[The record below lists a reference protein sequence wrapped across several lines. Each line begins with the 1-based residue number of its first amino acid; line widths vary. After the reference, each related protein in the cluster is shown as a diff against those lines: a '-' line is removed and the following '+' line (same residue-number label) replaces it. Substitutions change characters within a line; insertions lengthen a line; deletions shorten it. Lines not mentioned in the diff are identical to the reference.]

1 MAAKRASTDVTY
13 TRAFIIL
20 VRACTHIMHPRE
32 TRTKLISIKTDTARM
47 QHLGLNL
54 QCSATETMVKMIQ
67 VSEGKMQ
74 AGLRQI
80 KEKLADN
87 FPCKRTPGVSN
98 TEQITVCAYLTDVEG
113 NYDYFERYQMPSSA
127 RHMRVYA
134 RVSNFQHDESYYFIH
149 KS

>member
-1 MAAKRASTDVTY
+1 MHAHNASTRNAHKVD
-13 TRAFIIL
+13 IIK
-20 VRACTHIMHPRE
+20 A
-32 TRTKLISIKTDTARM
+32 DTARM

-54 QCSATETMVKMIQ
+54 QCSATETMVKMIE

-134 RVSNFQHDESYYFIH
+134 RVSNFQHDESYYVHPQIRYRAETSG
-149 KS
+149 K